1 MRVFSLILVLAS
13 LAGAQALAGPTR
25 AMQKAWPRTDFSRHS
40 VDLSQILS
48 GGPPK
53 DGIPSIDQPKFI
65 PAAKSGLPGNE
76 PVIALAVNG
85 VARAY
90 PLRIMTWHEIV
101 NDEIGGVPVIVT
113 YCPLCNTAI
122 VYDRRIPGMKGA
134 PTFGT
139 SGMLYNSNLI
149 MYDRASES
157 WWQQFTGTGI
167 VGRFTGVHLKPLP
180 ARLESFASFKKRF
193 PKGAVLVPNNPNAR
207 PYGRNPYAGYDT
219 AAKPFLYRGDL
230 PKGIPAMAYV
240 VVVGDTAYDLNL
252 IRSRKTLTD
261 GAVRLRYE
269 GDHAS
274 ALDASTISRAR
285 PIAGVSVQEKGKDG
299 RWHDVP
305 YDVTFAFV
313 FHAFKPDGKWRLMP
327 KDKP

>member
-1 MRVFSLILVLAS
+1 MRVFLLIFSLAS
-13 LAGAQALAGPTR
+13 LAAAPALAAPTR
-25 AMQKAWPRTDFSRHS
+25 AMLKAWPKTDFSHHS
-40 VDLSQILS
+40 VDLSQVLS

-65 PAAKSGLPGNE
+65 AVAKSDLPGNE
-76 PVIALAVNG
+76 PVISLVVNG

-122 VYDRRIPGMKGA
+122 VYDRRIKGLDGA

-149 MYDRASES
+149 MYDRASET

-167 VGRFTGVHLKPLP
+167 AGRFDGVHLKPLP
-180 ARLESFASFKKRF
+180 SRLESFAHFKKRF
-193 PKGAVLVPNNPNAR
+193 PHGAVLVPNDPNAR
-207 PYGRNPYAGYDT
+207 PYGRNPYASYDS

-230 PKGIPAMAYV
+230 PKNIPAMARV

-252 IRSRKTLTD
+252 IRARKILTD
-261 GAVRLRYE
+261 GTLRLRYE

-274 ALDASTISRAR
+274 ALDASTIAKAR
-285 PIAGVSVQEKGKDG
+285 PVAGVSVQEKDDNGV
-299 RWHDVP
+299 WHDVP

-313 FHAFKPDGKWRLMP
+313 FHAFKPNGKWRLMP
-327 KDKP
+327 KDKG